1 MVRHAPARDLN
12 QPATRVIGNT
22 LLRPLG
28 ESGDHGL
35 LHGIFGGGEVAEAA
49 SDGAE
54 HLRRKFTQQMLD
66 PSVVLA
72 VGHVALFSV
81 RVQRPKSACPLRTGR
96 TSMGMFAGFPPG
108 PGACETR
115 AAI

>member
-1 MVRHAPARDLN
+1 MVRHAAARHLN
-12 QPATRVIGNT
+12 QPATRVIGT
-22 LLRPLG
+22 SLLRPLR
-28 ESGDHGL
+28 ESGDHRL

-72 VGHVALFSV
+72 VGHVRLFSV
-81 RVQRPKSACPLRTGR
+81 AFRGPSPHGRSEPAALRW
-96 TSMGMFAGFPPG
+96 AYL
-108 PGACETR
+108 
-115 AAI
+115 